1 MAEEKLRVK
10 TETENWMTK
19 QMKLIE
25 RLRSEEYL
33 PLKIGLIKDWL
44 SK

>member
-10 TETENWMTK
+10 TETENWMTE
-19 QMKLIE
+19 QMQLIE

-33 PLKIGLIKDWL
+33 PLKIGLIEDWI